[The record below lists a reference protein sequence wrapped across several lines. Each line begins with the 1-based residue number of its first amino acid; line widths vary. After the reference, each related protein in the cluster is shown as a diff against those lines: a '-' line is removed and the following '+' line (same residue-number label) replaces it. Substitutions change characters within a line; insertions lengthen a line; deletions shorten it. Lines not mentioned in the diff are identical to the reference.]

1 LEGTTPGQTNVIDRR
16 LNVETEEN
24 HKVNSGRIMGVSKDI
39 PNWHFQ
45 NESLER

>member
-1 LEGTTPGQTNVIDRR
+1 LEGTISGQTNEIDRR

-24 HKVNSGRIMGVSKDI
+24 HQVNSDRIIGESKDI
-39 PNWHFQ
+39 TNWHFQ